1 MSARAIKGERYT
13 LYGRPG
19 SGSSCV
25 EAMLAL
31 TGANHAIVDIG
42 KADTQAQDRLKALNP
57 LGQVPTL
64 VLPSGE
70 TMTESAAILIHLADL
85 VPAKKLAPPIG
96 DPARALFLRLMV
108 YLSANLYMSFLRYYY
123 PDRYTADPTGA
134 AAVKA
139 AAAARIDYEWD
150 VFAGLLAPGRFALGE
165 EMSVVDLYAAMLI
178 DWSADSAALV
188 ARQPR
193 LGAIADGVA
202 SSPAVAPVWKRN
214 GIAPP
219 KV

>member
-1 MSARAIKGERYT
+1 MSARAIKGERFT

-31 TGANHAIVDIG
+31 TGANHEIVDIA
-42 KADTQAQDRLKALNP
+42 KADAEALARFTALNP

-85 VPAKKLAPPIG
+85 APARKLAPPIG
-96 DPARALFLRLMV
+96 DPARARYLRLMV

-134 AAVKA
+134 TAVKA

-150 VFAGLLAPGRFALGE
+150 VFAGLLAPGAFALGDD
-165 EMSVVDLYAAMLI
+165 MSAVDLYATMLI
-178 DWSADSAALV
+178 DWTADSAALA

-193 LGAIADGVA
+193 LRAIADGVA
-202 SSPAVAPVWKRN
+202 SNPAVAPVWKRN

-219 KV
+219 QV